1 MTKAVRAWA
10 DVAMASALG
19 AYFVYQLAAA
29 SRYPPEPALF
39 PRIVGVAGVL
49 LAVAVVVR
57 ALAQTA
63 AAGDRLELR
72 RAALAVA
79 APVGFGLA
87 LWLLGYW
94 VASLAALIAFP
105 LLLGF
110 RRMGALVATSAGVTL
125 FFGVVL
131 AYLQVRLPRGLLFER
146 LLGG

>member
-1 MTKAVRAWA
+1 VSKAARAWA

-29 SRYPPEPALF
+29 WRYPPEPALF
-39 PRIVGVAGVL
+39 PRIVGVAGVV
-49 LAVAVVVR
+49 LAVAVVAW

-63 AAGDRLELR
+63 AGDRLEIR

-79 APVGFGLA
+79 APVGYGLA

-105 LLLGF
+105 LALGF
-110 RRMGALVATSAGVTL
+110 RRVGALVATSAGVTL

-131 AYLQVRLPRGLLFER
+131 AYLQVQLPRGLLFER

>member
-1 MTKAVRAWA
+1 MSKAARAWA

-19 AYFVYQLAAA
+19 AYFAYQLAAA

-49 LAVAVVVR
+49 LAVGVVVR
-57 ALAQTA
+57 ALAQT

-94 VASLAALIAFP
+94 LASLATLIAFP

-110 RRMGALVATSAGVTL
+110 RRMGVLVATSAGVTL

>member
-1 MTKAVRAWA
+1 VSKAARAWA

-19 AYFVYQLAAA
+19 AYFAYQLAAA

-63 AAGDRLELR
+63 ASDRLEFR

-110 RRMGALVATSAGVTL
+110 RRMGALVATSVGVTL

-131 AYLQVRLPRGLLFER
+131 AYLQVRLPRGLLFDR

>member
-1 MTKAVRAWA
+1 MTKAARAWA

-29 SRYPPEPALF
+29 WRYPPEPALF

-49 LAVAVVVR
+49 LAVAAVVR
-57 ALAQTA
+57 ALAQT

-79 APVGFGLA
+79 APVGFGLGF
-87 LWLLGYW
+87 WLLGYW

-110 RRMGALVATSAGVTL
+110 RRAGVLVTTSAGVTL

-131 AYLQVRLPRGLLFER
+131 SYLQVRLPRGLLFER